1 MNAKLATLLLSAALA
16 SSPALAQAP
25 ASAPAKPSL
34 LSRMKAATQKKMTTK
49 TVTTSVSKP
58 ATGGVKRAQA
68 PRTEKSLEC
77 SKQADAKNVH
87 GKDRKS
93 FMSHC
98 KKA

>member
-16 SSPALAQAP
+16 SSPVLAQAP
-25 ASAPAKPSL
+25 SNAPAKPSL
-34 LSRMKAATQKKMTTK
+34 LSRMKAATQKTTTTK
-49 TVTTSVSKP
+49 VVTTTAAKP
-58 ATGGVKRAQA
+58 AAASAKNGQA
-68 PRTEKSLEC
+68 PRTEKSLAC

-93 FMSHC
+93 FMYRC

>member
-16 SSPALAQAP
+16 SSPVLAQAP
-25 ASAPAKPSL
+25 SNAPAKPSL
-34 LSRMKAATQKKMTTK
+34 LSRMKAATQKTTTTK
-49 TVTTSVSKP
+49 TVSTTVANP
-58 ATGGVKRAQA
+58 ATAHTSGQQ
-68 PRTEKSLEC
+68 PRTEKSLAC

-93 FMSHC
+93 FMSQC